1 MADLSDVIG
10 PAAGG
15 AAPALRG
22 SHRAWALPGGSH
34 DRLIGILKMV
44 LPVSVGL
51 LTAFLA
57 VAPFSQSSEVSFVLD
72 KNKVDVAKERLKVVQ
87 AVYRGEDSQGRPFS
101 LRAGSALQKSSR
113 ERVVQLN
120 DLEARLKLKDDSAVM
135 TARQGHYDMA
145 NEKVGIDGPVQFQS
159 SNGYRFTTRDVD
171 VDLTSRKLQSRSEVD
186 GRMPIGTFSAQ
197 RLNADLEARTVSLNG
212 RARLRIDQN
221 GLKGSQ

>member
-1 MADLSDVIG
+1 MADLSDVISL
-10 PAAGG
+10 AA
-15 AAPALRG
+15 ASPTARG

-34 DRLIGILKMV
+34 DRLVGGLKMI

-57 VAPFSQSSEVSFVLD
+57 VAPFAHNSEVSFVLD
-72 KNKVDVAKERLKVVQ
+72 KNKVDVAHERLKVVQ

-145 NEKVGIDGPVQFQS
+145 SEKVGIDGPVQFQT

-171 VDLTSRKLQSRSEVD
+171 VDLNSRKMKSRAEVD
-186 GRMPIGTFSAQ
+186 GRMPIGTFSAD
-197 RLNADLEARTVSLNG
+197 RMNADLEARTVSLDG